1 MEFGEA
7 ELLQIADRVLCDR
20 TGEHLTDIEAIVLQ
34 GSWQHK
40 KYEDIASEANFN
52 PDYIRGTIGQ
62 ELWRKL
68 SDAMGEKVEK
78 RNFRKAL
85 ERHWRDWQ
93 NSSSS
98 SPSPVK
104 EMIENVTNS
113 RELERP
119 QIEQPFY
126 RALSREGCLVRIK
139 APWQMGKTALMA
151 KGLNYRRSQ
160 GDRVVRLSLRLAEA
174 SDFTSLESFLLWFC
188 TSVTEILAKENNI
201 ETHWKSKLGNN
212 KVKCMT
218 YFEKY
223 LLAEEKPL
231 VIALDDVDRIF
242 PYAKIA
248 GEFLGILRTLHEQAK
263 TRKIWQK
270 LGLLIVHTE
279 LYEQLEI
286 NQSPFNVGT
295 QITIPEFTP
304 QEVLNLAQLQGLDWQ
319 EESVKSL
326 MELVGGHPYLVQQ
339 SLHDLARGE
348 ESLATLRENAIAE
361 SGIFGSH
368 LRRYRRY
375 LQQLPPEIVTV
386 FEKIYRSETPI
397 ELQSYQ
403 EKEQAQKLYNLGLVQ
418 FGDRVTFPR
427 YQLYRDYFNSIG

>member
-1 MEFGEA
+1 MGETRMMEFGEA

-68 SDAMGEKVEK
+68 SDALGEKVEK

-85 ERHWRDWQ
+85 ERHWR
-93 NSSSS
+93 NSSSIS
-98 SPSPVK
+98 LSPIK
-104 EMIENVTNS
+104 ETIENVTNS
-113 RELERP
+113 RELERS

-126 RALSREGCLVRIK
+126 QALSRGGCLVRIK
-139 APWQMGKTALMA
+139 APWQMGKTSLMA

-223 LLAEEKPL
+223 LLSEEKPL

-263 TRKIWQK
+263 TRRIWQN

-295 QITIPEFTP
+295 QIIIPEFTP
-304 QEVLNLAQLQGLDWQ
+304 QEVFNLAQLHGLDWQ
-319 EESVKSL
+319 EESVKTL
-326 MELVGGHPYLVQQ
+326 MELVRGHPYLVQQ
-339 SLHDLARGE
+339 SLTYLARGE
-348 ESLATLRENAIAE
+348 GNLETLRENAIAD

-375 LQQLPPEIVTV
+375 LQQLPQEIIAV
-386 FEKIYRSETPI
+386 FEKIYSADSPI

-418 FGDRVTFPR
+418 FSDRVAFPR
-427 YQLYRDYFNSIG
+427 YQLYRDYFS

>member
-68 SDAMGEKVEK
+68 SDALGEKVEK

-85 ERHWRDWQ
+85 ERHWQEWQ
-93 NSSSS
+93 NSSSTVLT
-98 SPSPVK
+98 PVQ
-104 EMIENVTNS
+104 ETIENVTNP
-113 RELERP
+113 RELERS

-126 RALSREGCLVRIK
+126 QALSRGGCLVRIK

-151 KGLNYRRSQ
+151 KGLNYRRSR
-160 GDRVVRLSLRLAEA
+160 GDRVVRLSFRLAEA
-174 SDFTSLESFLLWFC
+174 LDFASLESFLLWFC
-188 TSVTEILAKENNI
+188 TSVTEILAKENKI
-201 ETHWKSKLGNN
+201 ETHWQSKLGNN

-223 LLAEEKPL
+223 LLSEETPL

-304 QEVLNLAQLQGLDWQ
+304 QEVFNLAQLHGLDWQ
-319 EESVKSL
+319 EDSVKIL

-339 SLHDLARGE
+339 SFAYLAHGERDLK
-348 ESLATLRENAIAE
+348 TLQENAIAE
-361 SGIFGSH
+361 SGIYSSH

-375 LQQLPPEIVTV
+375 LQQLPQEIFAV
-386 FEKIYRSETPI
+386 FEKIYRADTPI
-397 ELQSYQ
+397 QLQSYQ

-418 FGDRVTFPR
+418 FSDRAAFPR
-427 YQLYRDYFNSIG
+427 YPLYRDYFHQLL